1 MLLTVLQPTVSG
13 LADVTQR
20 RRFSECVKSHLINV
34 FLIQILSGNGNG
46 ELPILENQ
54 ATDCLGVYLTLVC
67 TVY

>member
-13 LADVTQR
+13 LADGTWR
-20 RRFSECVKSHLINV
+20 RKFSVCVKSDLMNV
-34 FLIQILSGNGNG
+34 FLIQILSGSGNG

-54 ATDCLGVYLTLVC
+54 AMDCLGVYP